1 LNEEGKVFILKGE
14 LVGFTHK
21 DKGSSMGARVP
32 EALQVF
38 LFDDIILAT
47 KPTKEKKKC
56 FDDIMR
62 INDGFI
68 LHQHPRTSSF
78 PLPPP
83 PLQFLRNLN
92 IHFWQ
97 GIPWDGL

>member
-1 LNEEGKVFILKGE
+1 MKGE

-21 DKGSSMGARVP
+21 DKGTSTGARVP

-68 LHQHPRTSSF
+68 LHQPPRKLLPS
-78 PLPPP
+78 LPPAP
-83 PLQFLRNLN
+83 PPTTISLKY
-92 IHFWQ
+92 
-97 GIPWDGL
+97 